1 MGAIRSTELIWC
13 QKEEFPNPLS
23 PLLSSFSGC
32 LQRRAQIISS
42 GRGMHTQPLV
52 LITTSSFAT
61 EWAAERGGGG
71 TEYIKNSMAN
81 TTISE
86 ALCTAVVTTW
96 GQMKAKDHN
105 YVLHI
110 YISNVYWYQSLTLN
124 MWLVA
129 VQHLNMAITLRLLY
143 LLCMLPLRIPAPTA
157 YILLTECLVI

>member
-1 MGAIRSTELIWC
+1 MGAIRSTELIRC

-23 PLLSSFSGC
+23 PSLSSFSGC

-61 EWAAERGGGG
+61 EWAAERGGGHM
-71 TEYIKNSMAN
+71 EYIKNSMAN
-81 TTISE
+81 TISE
-86 ALCTAVVTTW
+86 VLCTLVVIPW

-110 YISNVYWYQSLTLN
+110 YISTLYWYQSIILN
-124 MWLVA
+124 MRLVE
-129 VQHLNMAITLRLLY
+129 VQLPNMAITLRLLY
-143 LLCMLPLRIPAPTA
+143 LFCMLSVRIPAPTA